1 MSSMDEKET
10 KTIDLQEVNEVL
22 SDALMQVSRRTMS
35 PKRAL
40 VISRLALAISKNITS
55 LELKDRI
62 EVLEQLLRN
71 RN

>member
-1 MSSMDEKET
+1 MDEKET